1 MANASETA
9 EQAAQRLVL
18 QTTKLVMN
26 EVIQALARERDELNL
41 RLAHEGPVGEFE
53 KAIQAGANT
62 PTPTPLEAP
71 VPSPEAPVVSPED
84 VARLAALSRQR
95 PTWPDPGVKA
105 EPAKEPASAA
115 AATEVWKAMMPKPPK
130 TLPPWAR
137 TPANA
142 LLPAIRARFGAL
154 RGEVQAPIRS
164 VDDVAAATADRLT
177 QFLAG
182 LMMKVV
188 QHLTQEQGPPEQRPA
203 MRPDMAMRMEPTGR

>member
-1 MANASETA
+1 MAHASETA

-41 RLAHEGPVGEFE
+41 RLAHEGPAGELE
-53 KAIQAGANT
+53 EAIQARADT
-62 PTPTPLEAP
+62 PTSTPLEAP

-95 PTWPDPGVKA
+95 PTWPDPGAKTEA
-105 EPAKEPASAA
+105 TKEPAKAA
-115 AATEVWKAMMPKPPK
+115 AATKVWNAMMPKPPK
-130 TLPPWAR
+130 TPPPWAR

-142 LLPAIRARFGAL
+142 LMPVIQARFGAL

-164 VDDVAAATADRLT
+164 VDDAAAATADRLT

-182 LMMKVV
+182 LIMKAA
-188 QHLTQEQGPPEQRPA
+188 QHFAQERKPGQQPGMPPE
-203 MRPDMAMRMEPTGR
+203 MAMRMEPTGR

>member
-41 RLAHEGPVGEFE
+41 RLAHEGPAGELE
-53 KAIQAGANT
+53 EAIQARADT
-62 PTPTPLEAP
+62 PTSTPLEAP
-71 VPSPEAPVVSPED
+71 VPSPEAPVASPED
-84 VARLAALSRQR
+84 AAQLAALSHQR
-95 PTWPDPGVKA
+95 PTWPDPRATA
-105 EPAKEPASAA
+105 EPAKEPARAA
-115 AATEVWKAMMPKPPK
+115 ADTKVWKAMMPKPPK
-130 TLPPWAR
+130 TPPPWTR

-142 LLPAIRARFGAL
+142 LMPVIQARFGAL

-164 VDDVAAATADRLT
+164 VDDAAAATADRLT

-182 LMMKVV
+182 LIMKAGL
-188 QHLTQEQGPPEQRPA
+188 HFTQEQGPREQRSR
-203 MRPDMAMRMEPTGR
+203 MRPEMAMRMEPTGR